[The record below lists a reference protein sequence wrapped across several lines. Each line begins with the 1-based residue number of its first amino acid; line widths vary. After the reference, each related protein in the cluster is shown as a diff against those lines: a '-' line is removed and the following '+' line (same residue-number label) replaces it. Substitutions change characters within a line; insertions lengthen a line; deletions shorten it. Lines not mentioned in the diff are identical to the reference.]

1 MHILYFRSENSLK
14 VFEAEKESPPKFHQ
28 TSSISSNTQQANKL
42 LIHKFF
48 KEVSKLWYCP
58 PLRDFTYNSNVY
70 T

>member
-42 LIHKFF
+42 L
-48 KEVSKLWYCP
+48 
-58 PLRDFTYNSNVY
+58 Y
-70 T
+70 TQIFQRSIKAMVLSSLEGLYIQL